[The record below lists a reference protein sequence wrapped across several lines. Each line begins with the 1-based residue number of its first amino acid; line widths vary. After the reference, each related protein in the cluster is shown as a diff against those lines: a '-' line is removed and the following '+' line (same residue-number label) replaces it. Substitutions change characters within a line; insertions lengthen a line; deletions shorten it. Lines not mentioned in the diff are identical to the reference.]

1 MYYGSGTDVTQAHQ
15 ASGQPV
21 DAAVYAAMNG
31 RQTGHEMTSWPKSW
45 TFDVTS
51 KIGLCQSMHIDLKNN
66 QKEFQPNLF

>member
-31 RQTGHEMTSWPKSW
+31 RQTGHEMTSWPKS
-45 TFDVTS
+45 
-51 KIGLCQSMHIDLKNN
+51 
-66 QKEFQPNLF
+66 